1 MSSLIIPVLWKII
14 LQKSGKIQLKLC
26 FSQFKHS
33 SAFVS
38 SCHVFFPLI
47 FRNFKSMSVHVLMS
61 RSILCQYYAIT
72 KAEQLKL
79 VNRIDI
85 FVSCF
90 HFIIMIFSF
99 SSQILFNNN
108 NFVQTFL
115 TIWSIM
121 LVFNLTF

>member
-14 LQKSGKIQLKLC
+14 LQRSGKIQPKLC

-38 SCHVFFPLI
+38 SCYVFFPLI

-99 SSQILFNNN
+99 SSQILFNND